1 MTFLRYFLYVLGA
14 ALLSAVVGGVFASV
28 VALVSPEFVKGLFSP
43 PNDASLP
50 RYAAAVGM
58 IWGVFIVA
66 GVMGFC
72 LGLVTLVQMARALTK
87 KKGEDRAPDV

>member
-14 ALLSAVVGGVFASV
+14 ALLSAAVGGVFASL
-28 VALVSPEFVKGLFSP
+28 VASISPEFVKGLFSP
-43 PNDASLP
+43 PDGASLP

-58 IWGVFIVA
+58 IWGVFIGA

-72 LGLVTLVQMARALTK
+72 LGLVTLTHIAKVFTK
-87 KKGEDRAPDV
+87 KKDESRAA

>member
-1 MTFLRYFLYVLGA
+1 
-14 ALLSAVVGGVFASV
+14 
-28 VALVSPEFVKGLFSP
+28 
-43 PNDASLP
+43 
-50 RYAAAVGM
+50 
-58 IWGVFIVA
+58 VFIGA